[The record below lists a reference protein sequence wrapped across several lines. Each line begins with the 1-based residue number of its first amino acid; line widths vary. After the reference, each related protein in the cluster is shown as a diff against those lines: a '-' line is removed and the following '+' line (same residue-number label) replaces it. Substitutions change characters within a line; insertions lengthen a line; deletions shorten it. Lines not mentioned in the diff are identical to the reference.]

1 MFKNKP
7 FKFEFEFN
15 KTILLSIY
23 IDLDSDVNEELEE
36 MCTEQI
42 QNIGTDFYFLKEML
56 VTYTYI
62 SLGN

>member
-7 FKFEFEFN
+7 FKFEFN

-23 IDLDSDVNEELEE
+23 TDLHSDVNEKLEDQCKE
-36 MCTEQI
+36 KI
-42 QNIGTDFYFLKEML
+42 QNIVTDLYFLKEML

>member
-7 FKFEFEFN
+7 FKFEFN

-23 IDLDSDVNEELEE
+23 TDLHSDVNEKLQDK
-36 MCTEQI
+36 CDEQI
-42 QNIGTDFYFLKEML
+42 QNIETHFYFLKEML
-56 VTYTYI
+56 VTYKCI